1 MYGRGN
7 CSSLEQ
13 RSHVLIV
20 SMRLNDNNSIANLPK
35 LYSQNL
41 IPSTHLRL
49 FVLFVFKAGFV
60 HITYQQHQPVCRFRG
75 SFCLHRSEA
84 RPHMAPYS
92 I

>member
-49 FVLFVFKAGFV
+49 FVLFVFKAGLY
-60 HITYQQHQPVCRFRG
+60 T
-75 SFCLHRSEA
+75 
-84 RPHMAPYS
+84 
-92 I
+92 